1 MSAAVRPGSG
11 EGRKMKDHLASWRLS
26 AYPGAN
32 ARRRKVIGG
41 RIYDDGGFLSTD
53 HRGQPV
59 RKMREANG
67 SVSTDSNTCGD
78 SLCPRNLDGDWRRS
92 HSCRKMVRIACQGE
106 LIADRYRPDGEPHW
120 HECRSES
127 RTDISFRRGIASAAR
142 RCRRDR

>member
-11 EGRKMKDHLASWRLS
+11 ERRKMKDHLASWRLS

-53 HRGQPV
+53 HRGQPL

-67 SVSTDSNTCGD
+67 ASLHLWRFFVPAKSRRRLATVSFLPENGLYPLSRRAD
-78 SLCPRNLDGDWRRS
+78 RRS
-92 HSCRKMVRIACQGE
+92 
-106 LIADRYRPDGEPHW
+106 
-120 HECRSES
+120 RS
-127 RTDISFRRGIASAAR
+127 A
-142 RCRRDR
+142 